1 MYVLCVRTR
10 IVVAASATV
19 SGSRIEGFYA
29 VSSFASSMISYI
41 GGLPSKSRPF
51 ACFNSIQYVHVSS
64 CSVMLTH
71 GDHCSMTNLRL
82 TLCMTAVASIGVQR
96 ATINF
101 TRDAP
106 ESVQLSLT

>member
-10 IVVAASATV
+10 IVVATSATV

-51 ACFNSIQYVHVSS
+51 AYCIVLNCAYKQLQCDV
-64 CSVMLTH
+64 
-71 GDHCSMTNLRL
+71 N
-82 TLCMTAVASIGVQR
+82 
-96 ATINF
+96 
-101 TRDAP
+101 TRSDT
-106 ESVQLSLT
+106 SGSLHECIIAA